1 MMTPRVIAHR
11 GSSAGHP
18 DNSWAA
24 FEAAVTEG
32 ADTIECDVVA
42 TRDDVLVVR
51 HDLSVGDGFVS
62 DVTAVELEAIEP
74 GTIRLAE
81 LLPWAVRVR
90 IDLLVEIKVPD
101 VALATGA
108 MIASSDLRERITVGG
123 FHAPALA
130 AIKAVMP
137 GIRTSLMMGSVVG
150 ADELL
155 FLAQAYRVDDIH
167 LCWETRATNPH
178 RLLDPALIA
187 KLRRADLGVT
197 LWHEEREDELR
208 ALVALEPDAICTN
221 TPAVLRR
228 IVDRYRENSSRLTT

>member
-1 MMTPRVIAHR
+1 MTIPRVIAHR
-11 GSSAGHP
+11 GSSDAHP
-18 DNSWAA
+18 DNSWSA
-24 FEAAVTEG
+24 FEAAVAEG
-32 ADTIECDVVA
+32 ADAIECDVVA
-42 TRDDVLVVR
+42 TRDDVLVIR
-51 HDLSVGDGFVS
+51 HDLSVGNRFVS
-62 DVTAVELEAIEP
+62 DVTAAELEAVEP
-74 GTIRLAE
+74 GTLRLAE
-81 LLPWAVRVR
+81 LLPWAARSR

-167 LCWETRATNPH
+167 LCWETRATNPR

-187 KLRRADLGVT
+187 KLRRAGLGIT

-208 ALVALEPDAICTN
+208 ALVTLEPDAICTN

-228 IVDRYRENSSRLTT
+228 IVDRYRENSSKLTT

>member
-1 MMTPRVIAHR
+1 VIIPRVIAHR
-11 GSSAGHP
+11 GSSAAHP

-62 DVTAVELEAIEP
+62 DLTAAELEAVEP
-74 GTIRLAE
+74 GTLRLAE
-81 LLPWAVRVR
+81 LLPWAARSR

-187 KLRRADLGVT
+187 KLRRAGLGIT

-208 ALVALEPDAICTN
+208 ALVTLEPDAICTN

-228 IVDRYRENSSRLTT
+228 IVDRYRENSSKLTT